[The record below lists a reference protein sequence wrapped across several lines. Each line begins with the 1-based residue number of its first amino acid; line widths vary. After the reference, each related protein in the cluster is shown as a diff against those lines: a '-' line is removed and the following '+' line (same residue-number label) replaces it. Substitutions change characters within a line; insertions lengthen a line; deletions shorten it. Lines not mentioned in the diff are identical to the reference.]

1 MTDVRYVPS
10 LRKNIISLG
19 TLEAKGFV
27 VSMRDGILRVTSGA
41 LMVMKST
48 KNNNLYYF
56 QDSIVIGIVAT
67 VSNEDVD
74 SETTKL

>member
-1 MTDVRYVPS
+1 MADVRYVLS
-10 LRKNIISLG
+10 LRKNLISLG

-27 VSMRDGILRVTSGA
+27 VFMRDGILRVTSGA
-41 LMVMKST
+41 LMVMKGT
-48 KNNNLYYF
+48 RNNNLYYF

-74 SETTKL
+74 SETTNL